1 MTAEEEI
8 KLFNDVGASLHD
20 MFREHA
26 FNGDALNEEKF
37 EITLK
42 SLMFFTIR
50 MVYDQQI
57 PEATMVAYVRG
68 VYNDLTR
75 MDQGRDERAEV
86 IATLTEQ

>member
-1 MTAEEEI
+1 MTNEEEI
-8 KLFNDVGASLHD
+8 KLFNDVGAALHD

-42 SLMFFTIR
+42 SLMFFTIKT
-50 MVYDQQI
+50 VYDQMI

-68 VYNDLTR
+68 VYNDLNR
-75 MDQGRDERAEV
+75 IAEGRDDRAET
-86 IATLTEQ
+86 IASLTEQ

>member
-1 MTAEEEI
+1 MSGEDHV

-20 MFREHA
+20 VIYQHGYTDEVL
-26 FNGDALNEEKF
+26 DEEKF

-42 SLMFFTIR
+42 SLMFFTMK

-68 VYNDLTR
+68 VYNDLNR
-75 MDQGRDERAEV
+75 IAQGRDDRAET
-86 IATLTEQ
+86 IANIAKQ